1 MAGSKLDFYFHNLK
15 SKLKLFAKKPSF
27 VFFYL
32 DRFKKYSNT
41 KSFDAFIIS
50 YPKSGR
56 TWLQKMIIEAVR
68 IESKKNFDLV
78 DVSLLNEQE
87 PSFPYMLSTHAGSS
101 WEEKVQNYNEIQKDD
116 WKKYDHGKIIFLY
129 RDPRD
134 VLVSQFY
141 HIRHRSGYGTFPKS
155 EVINNPNVGLLKVIH
170 FMNKW
175 LKYSQNN
182 PDIVLNMSYDE
193 LKKNPFDSMK
203 KILNHV
209 GSGVSDDSIKAAI
222 ENTTLQKMRQNES
235 GNADNPWATTKGKDN
250 PNSFHSRKGIIGE
263 YKTFFSQE
271 DINYIDKLINENL
284 DSVFNY

>member
-1 MAGSKLDFYFHNLK
+1 MAGSKSIFYYHNLK

-27 VFFYL
+27 VLFYL
-32 DRFKKYSNT
+32 DRLKKYTNT

-56 TWLQKMIIEAVR
+56 TWLQKMIIEAAR
-68 IESKKNFDLV
+68 IESGASFDLV
-78 DVSLLNEQE
+78 DISLLHDEVDA
-87 PSFPYMLSTHAGSS
+87 FPYMLSSHAGSS
-101 WEEKVQNYNEIQKDD
+101 WEEKVQNHKEIIKDD
-116 WKKYDHGKIIFLY
+116 WNSYSHGKNVFLY

-141 HIRHRSGYGTFPKS
+141 HIRHRSGYESFPKT
-155 EVINNPNVGLLKVIH
+155 EVIDNPNVGLLKVIN

-175 LKYSQNN
+175 LKYSRQY
-182 PDIVLNMSYDE
+182 PKAILNVSYDE
-193 LKKNPFDSMK
+193 LKADPHQSLKN
-203 KILNHV
+203 ILGHI
-209 GSGVSDDSIKAAI
+209 GYQVSDNSIAKAI

-235 GNADNPWATTKGKDN
+235 GDSDNPWSTTQGKNN

-271 DINYIDKLINENL
+271 EISRIDEIISKNL
-284 DSVFNY
+284 DSGFNY